1 MGSALFVGRQYGEA
15 VKAFD
20 LAVRLDPKSSPKE
33 ASLGQAYAVL
43 GQVQLAEQHFEKA
56 MKLDPL
62 NLAAAAI
69 LINIYDKNGQTVEAE
84 ALSQRIASLVH
95 AKGGR

>member
-1 MGSALFVGRQYGEA
+1 
-15 VKAFD
+15 
-20 LAVRLDPKSSPKE
+20 
-33 ASLGQAYAVL
+33 
-43 GQVQLAEQHFEKA
+43 VQLAEQHFEKA

-69 LINIYDKNGQTVEAE
+69 LINLYDKNGQTVEAD

-95 AKGGR
+95 AKAGR